1 MGLAIN
7 GLAHP
12 LEVVG
17 GDGDDRVGVRAKD
30 LVVDDVC
37 AAGGEGGQDA
47 DQGRPH
53 HAPGLTRLFPSSFFS
68 KLTKYHRFHI
78 TIPTS

>member
-1 MGLAIN
+1 MGLAIS
-7 GLAHP
+7 GLGHH
-12 LEVVG
+12 LEVGVG
-17 GDGDDRVGVRAKD
+17 FDDDRVGVRVKD

-53 HAPGLTRLFPSSFFS
+53 HAPG
-68 KLTKYHRFHI
+68 
-78 TIPTS
+78 

>member
-12 LEVVG
+12 LEVGG
-17 GDGDDRVGVRAKD
+17 GDDDDRVGVRVKD

-53 HAPGLTRLFPSSFFS
+53 HAPG
-68 KLTKYHRFHI
+68 
-78 TIPTS
+78 

>member
-7 GLAHP
+7 GLAHH

-17 GDGDDRVGVRAKD
+17 GDDDKRVGVRAKD

-53 HAPGLTRLFPSSFFS
+53 HAPGKTCLFSPSFFS

-78 TIPTS
+78 SIPTS

>member
-7 GLAHP
+7 GLAHH
-12 LEVVG
+12 LEVGG
-17 GDGDDRVGVRAKD
+17 GDDDDRVGVRVKD
-30 LVVDDVC
+30 LMVDDVC

-53 HAPGLTRLFPSSFFS
+53 HAQGPRHHPAPQPGVQTGVHAG
-68 KLTKYHRFHI
+68 KGN
-78 TIPTS
+78 

>member
-1 MGLAIN
+1 MGLAIS
-7 GLAHP
+7 GLAHR
-12 LEVVG
+12 LEVG
-17 GDGDDRVGVRAKD
+17 GGFNDDDRVGVRVKD

-53 HAPGLTRLFPSSFFS
+53 HAPG
-68 KLTKYHRFHI
+68 
-78 TIPTS
+78 